1 MTSPEQELDPK
12 YMRGV
17 IDALELV
24 ISFIDWKEKHPES
37 ERSEKEFIRQ
47 ALQKL
52 GSKIEQKLDKVLGL
66 DID

>member
-1 MTSPEQELDPK
+1 MTSPEKELDPR

-24 ISFIDWKEKHPES
+24 ISFIDWKDEHPES
-37 ERSEKEFIRQ
+37 DRSEKEFIRK

-52 GSKIEQKLDKVLGL
+52 GTKIEQKLDRVLGL

>member
-1 MTSPEQELDPK
+1 MESSEKELDPK

-24 ISFIDWKEKHPES
+24 ASFIEWKENHPES
-37 ERSEKEFIRQ
+37 SRNEKEFVRQ

-52 GSKIEQKLDKVLGL
+52 GTKIEQKLDKVLGL
-66 DID
+66 DLD